1 MTGHLDFM
9 SYCVLDLTEGMRG
22 SVQSVTDMQAGSQEE
37 NVQTHKCSRRQ
48 SFHFLCHPVQGH
60 SHTSASSFPTSSC
73 TLGLESGHLSLN
85 THC

>member
-1 MTGHLDFM
+1 MTAHLDFV

-22 SVQSVTDMQAGSQEE
+22 SVQSVTDMQAEAKRKTSRPT
-37 NVQTHKCSRRQ
+37 NVPDAKASISSVT
-48 SFHFLCHPVQGH
+48 PVQGH

>member
-1 MTGHLDFM
+1 MTAHLDFV

-22 SVQSVTDMQAGSQEE
+22 SVQSVTDMQAEAKRKTSRPT
-37 NVQTHKCSRRQ
+37 NVPGAKASISSVT
-48 SFHFLCHPVQGH
+48 PVQGH
-60 SHTSASSFPTSSC
+60 SHTSC